1 MTAQSKFVWHDLMTT
16 DVEKA
21 KAFYGELFGWKFY
34 RGEGGDPYEHIVG
47 PGGAEI
53 GGIMKQDP
61 AHGAPPHWIGYV
73 SCENVDATVKTAQA
87 NGGKTFVQP
96 MDIPRVGRFAVVADP
111 QGAVFSPFIYTGK
124 EGMAAETNARP
135 APYTFCWDELV
146 TTDPDAAAKFYATV
160 FGWGVESTD
169 MPGFGKYTLLKR
181 TGVKDEMN
189 ADKSA
194 GGVIKA
200 PPMVPHPFWMTY
212 VAVPNADDAVAK
224 AQKLGGK
231 VLAPAMDIPNVGRFA
246 SFMDPMNAAFAVL
259 APTV

>member
-1 MTAQSKFVWHDLMTT
+1 
-16 DVEKA
+16 
-21 KAFYGELFGWKFY
+21 
-34 RGEGGDPYEHIVG
+34 
-47 PGGAEI
+47 
-53 GGIMKQDP
+53 
-61 AHGAPPHWIGYV
+61 
-73 SCENVDATVKTAQA
+73 
-87 NGGKTFVQP
+87 
-96 MDIPRVGRFAVVADP
+96 VGRFAVVADP

-194 GGVIKA
+194 GGVMKA
-200 PPMVPHPFWMTY
+200 PPMVQHPFWMTY